1 MIKAADGPVVA
12 IALQVEY
19 TNWLLRNNV
28 FETALLSM
36 LTEASSE
43 AFADFWIIIV
53 RISAL
58 VAIFA
63 VAI

>member
-53 RISAL
+53 PVSTL